1 MIVAL
6 NQDKPE
12 IPVKVMFKAFKYIT
26 VNADTREEAH
36 KLAYNSFMDMGET
49 EILNSSELDDF
60 FIETTID
67 GDEGSDMLHG

>member
-1 MIVAL
+1 MTVSQD
-6 NQDKPE
+6 QDKPE
-12 IPVKVMFKAFKYIT
+12 IPVKVLFKAFKYIT
-26 VNADTREEAH
+26 VKAETREEAH

-49 EILNSSELDDF
+49 EILNGSELEDF